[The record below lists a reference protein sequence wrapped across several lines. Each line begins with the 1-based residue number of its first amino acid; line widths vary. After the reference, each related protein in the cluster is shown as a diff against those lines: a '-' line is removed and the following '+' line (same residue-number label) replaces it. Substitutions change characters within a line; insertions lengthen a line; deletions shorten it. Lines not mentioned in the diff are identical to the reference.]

1 MPIFASLPSVT
12 EFFHFNSD
20 LIKLNDFDEIIHEP
34 YRYPYTIDRELTL
47 LKKIINGVHET
58 YKNQTQP
65 IWVISDHGTTAFAR
79 HGLTLKNIKNVNKK
93 HGGRYGQLT
102 QDTILKTDGLQ
113 LVKQGDKSFI
123 VSLSYDNLGDTCPQ
137 GEAHGGA
144 MPEEVFAFAM
154 KVIPPGM
161 KELVSPISVKP
172 EQTKYSIL
180 DAEIKIFIGGTYS
193 EPINEIRIGIN
204 KSQCFILPMQYYQK
218 G

>member
-1 MPIFASLPSVT
+1 
-12 EFFHFNSD
+12 
-20 LIKLNDFDEIIHEP
+20 
-34 YRYPYTIDRELTL
+34 
-47 LKKIINGVHET
+47 
-58 YKNQTQP
+58 
-65 IWVISDHGTTAFAR
+65 
-79 HGLTLKNIKNVNKK
+79 
-93 HGGRYGQLT
+93 
-102 QDTILKTDGLQ
+102 
-113 LVKQGDKSFI
+113 
-123 VSLSYDNLGDTCPQ
+123 
-137 GEAHGGA
+137 